1 MRNTLLATAAAT
13 LLLGGPAWTQQSPAT
28 GGTAAQPVTPQMPG
42 TAGGATMD
50 GTAQSSP
57 DSYRAYSEL
66 GDDSRDNISFDG
78 DWEADELRDASIV
91 DKDGDEVGEV
101 EDLLVGSD
109 GRVEKI
115 LVDMSEVTDKDD
127 HYLPVELGDLK
138 RAEGGDSDELVLD
151 KSSDEIKSEF
161 ENETAFEKQDERWMP
176 TSS

>member
-13 LLLGGPAWTQQSPAT
+13 LLLGGTAWAQQSPAT
-28 GGTAAQPVTPQMPG
+28 GGMATQPVTPQLPG
-42 TAGGATMD
+42 TTGSTTMGGAS
-50 GTAQSSP
+50 QSGQ

-66 GDDSRDNISFDG
+66 GDHGRDSIIFDG

-127 HYLPVELGDLK
+127 HYLPIELGDLK
-138 RAEGGDSDELVLD
+138 RSEGGESDELVLD

-161 ENETAFEKQDERWMP
+161 DNETAFEKQDERWTP
-176 TSS
+176 KSS